1 MARYYEGRM
10 VEDTLN
16 NLIRLGKAGKVKYQ
30 RFPQD
35 LSELVQ
41 VVERHA
47 RKDLSCALPWLPKS
61 QEEWEISKVWD
72 QVLHTDILVNRAG
85 WVVAI
90 DWTINPAEVGNK
102 LGKLERVT
110 TALSRFEVDRA
121 VVILVHQMED
131 APEVTWQAQLDAII
145 KSTCQGD
152 TFVSDGEI
160 YF

>member
-1 MARYYEGRM
+1 MSIYYEGRM

-16 NLIRLGKAGKVKYQ
+16 NLIKLGKAGKVKYQ
-30 RFPQD
+30 AFPESLSD
-35 LSELVQ
+35 LVATC
-41 VVERHA
+41 ERHA
-47 RKDLSCALPWLPKS
+47 RKDLSCARPWLPES
-61 QEEWEISKVWD
+61 EGEWKVSEVWD
-72 QVLHTDILVNRAG
+72 KALHTDILVNRAG

-90 DWTINPAEVGNK
+90 DWTINPVEVGNK

-131 APEVTWQAQLDAII
+131 APKVTWQAQLDAVI
-145 KSTCQGD
+145 KAACQGD
-152 TFVSDGEI
+152 DFVSDGEI